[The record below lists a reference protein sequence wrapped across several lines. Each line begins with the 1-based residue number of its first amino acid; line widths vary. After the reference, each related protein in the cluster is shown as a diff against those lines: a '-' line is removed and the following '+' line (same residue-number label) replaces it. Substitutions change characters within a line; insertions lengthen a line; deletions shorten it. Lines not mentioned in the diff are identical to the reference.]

1 MQELLTGNGLKTL
14 IKPIIISSLAK
25 YFKDA
30 DEKEKEALLMKNQNM
45 HRSQNLQSIRSSY
58 QQPNP
63 KMFVREDRSP
73 SAPDQ
78 RRRDFSFQQIGR
90 VQHKDLSFDSI
101 SNHQQESVFSKSQ
114 NLGRNQIQSGP
125 INHQASQQ
133 ITQQD
138 QGAANPHF
146 ASRVD
151 QDELLSVV
159 TPEQGSDYY
168 AANDSFG
175 EQLAFSKNRKE

>member
-1 MQELLTGNGLKTL
+1 M
-14 IKPIIISSLAK
+14 IKQIVVSSLTS
-25 YFKDA
+25 YFQDA
-30 DEKEKEALLMKNQNM
+30 QQKENNQRSMK
-45 HRSQNLQSIRSSY
+45 SQNLQIAQNMQSIRSSY
-58 QQPNP
+58 QQRNQ
-63 KMFVREDRSP
+63 KKFVREDRSP

-151 QDELLSVV
+151 QDELVSVV

-175 EQLAFSKNRKE
+175 EQQAFSKNRKE